1 MMHRVVITG
10 VGTVNP
16 TGLSVAESWNNIVNG
31 RSGIC
36 PITGFDTSDF
46 LVKVAGEVKHFDPA
60 RYMDPREVRRRDR
73 FEQFATAASK
83 EALAQSG
90 LQITEEN
97 GHRVAVIVSS
107 AIGGIKAFQ
116 DAVRAVFDNGPRKI
130 NPFTIPMLMPNGAS
144 GLIAIDNGARGPN
157 FSVASACATAN
168 DGIGQAWLLVGSGT
182 VDAAITG
189 GSDATVLEVGI
200 AAFDRMGAMS
210 HRSEGVPQPFD
221 KDRDGVVMGEGCGVL
236 ILETLEHAQ
245 ARGAEILAELGGY
258 SATADAFHIT
268 APAPDGVMGSKAM
281 RQAMQMAGIEP
292 DQLDYISAHGTGTP
306 LNDAA
311 ETKAV
316 KVALGERAYHV
327 PISSTKSMT
336 GHMMGATGAVEAVFC
351 VQSIRTN
358 ILPPTINYHTPDPD
372 CDLDYVPNT
381 AREKQVNNTI
391 SNAFGFG
398 GHNAV
403 VAIKRFTG

>member
-16 TGLSVAESWNNIVNG
+16 TGLSVGESWENIVNG

-36 PITGFDTSDF
+36 PITNFKAEDY
-46 LVKVAGEVKHFDPA
+46 LVKVAGEVKHFEPT
-60 RYMDPREVRRRDR
+60 RYMDAREARRRDR
-73 FEQFATAASK
+73 FEQFATAASQ

-107 AIGGIKAFQ
+107 SIGGIKAFQ
-116 DAVRAVFDNGPRKI
+116 DAVKTIFESGPRRV
-130 NPFTIPMLMPNGAS
+130 NPFTIPMLMPNGAG
-144 GLIAIDNGARGPN
+144 GLIAIDTGARGPN
-157 FSVASACATAN
+157 FSVASACASAN
-168 DGIGQAWLLVGSGT
+168 DSIGQAWLLVATGT
-182 VDAAITG
+182 MDAAITG
-189 GSDATVLEVGI
+189 GSDATVLEIGI
-200 AAFDRMGAMS
+200 AAFDRLGAMS
-210 HRSEGVPQPFD
+210 HRSENVPQPFD
-221 KDRDGVVMGEGCGVL
+221 RERDGVVMGEGSGVL
-236 ILETLEHAQ
+236 IIESLEHAQ
-245 ARGAEILAELGGY
+245 ARGAEILAELAGY
-258 SATADAFHIT
+258 SATSDAYHIT
-268 APAPDGVMGSKAM
+268 APAEDGVMGSRAM
-281 RQAMQMAGIEP
+281 RQAMDLASISP
-292 DQLDYISAHGTGTP
+292 DQLGYISAHGTGTP

-311 ETKAV
+311 ETRAV
-316 KVALGERAYHV
+316 KVALGQRAYAV

-351 VQSIRTN
+351 VQTIRTG
-358 ILPPTINYHTPDPD
+358 ILPPTINYHTPDPN

-381 AREKQVNNTI
+381 AREARVDAII

-403 VAIKRFTG
+403 IAIKRFNG